1 MNQAD
6 KAARLLELHHEQEPL
21 VLINAWDAASAVVVE
36 QLGFPAVATTS
47 AGLANALGYADGQHA
62 PWPEVVAAIKR
73 VVQSVRVPV
82 TADIE
87 SGFAG
92 TAGQLRQSMM
102 QVIEAGVVGI
112 NLEDLQP
119 GSRQGE
125 LFAVEDQVQNIH
137 AVRKCAEEPGIRLV
151 INARTDAYWQK
162 GAAPETAMKNTL
174 ERGRAYLDAGA
185 DCIFIPGLRNP
196 EQIRTLVD
204 AWKAPIN
211 ILAGPGVP
219 SIPELGKLGVK
230 RVSFGSGPMR
240 AAMGLLRKIAAE
252 ATSKGTYSAMTELA
266 VPYDELN
273 ALFPGGR

>member
-1 MNQAD
+1 MNQAE
-6 KAARLLELHHEQEPL
+6 KAARLLELHHGQEPL
-21 VLINAWDAASAVVVE
+21 LLINAWDAASSVIVE
-36 QLGFPAVATTS
+36 QMGLPAVATTS

-62 PWPEVVAAIKR
+62 PWPEVVAAIR
-73 VVQSVRVPV
+73 RIVQSVRVPV

-119 GSRQGE
+119 GSRQAE
-125 LFAVEDQVQNIH
+125 LFALEDQVQRIQ
-137 AVRKCAEEPGIRLV
+137 AVRKCGDELGVRLV

-162 GAAPETAMKNTL
+162 GTAPDTAMKHTL

-185 DCIFIPGLRNP
+185 DCIFIPGLRDA
-196 EQIRTLVD
+196 EKIRTLVD
-204 AWKAPIN
+204 RWKAPIN

-219 SIPELGKLGVK
+219 SIQELTKLGVK

-252 ATSKGTYSAMTELA
+252 AKSKGTYSAMIELA
-266 VPYDELN
+266 VPYEELN
-273 ALFPGGR
+273 ALFPGG